1 MARIPQQFIDELLAR
16 ADIVEII
23 NTRLPLKRAG
33 HEFKA
38 CCPFHDEKTPS
49 FYVSPQKQ
57 FYHCFGCGAHGTAL
71 GFLIEH
77 DRLDFI
83 EAVESLASQLGM
95 EVPRESGS
103 STSSEQRSQQD
114 GLYRCLQD
122 AAHWYQQ
129 QLRHYPNAIE
139 YLKNRGLDGK
149 IAAHF
154 GLGYAPAAWD
164 KLLKSLKPQHGLQS
178 LVNSDLV
185 VTRGNRHYDRF
196 RERIMFPI
204 RDGRGRITGFGGRV
218 IGDAV
223 PKYLNSSETSVF
235 HKGQALY
242 GLYEARQ
249 SGNSLEEILIVE
261 GYMDVIGLAQH
272 GIPNAVATLGT
283 ATTREHIQ
291 RLYRTAKRL
300 VFCFDGDQAGRSA
313 AWRAL
318 ELTLSVME
326 DGREANFLFLPEGQD
341 PDSYVRLHGPDSFLK
356 LAGQSISLSRLLL
369 QELRR
374 RYSRKDMEA
383 RAGLA
388 SEGMALLRNLR
399 AGILRSQIVASLAR
413 ETGLDP
419 SQLENN
425 GQGNQQQT
433 IPKPPHLPKRAKQQ
447 QSRRMRW
454 SPLRTVIAL
463 LVEHPALAKLA
474 PDPASLGDHNN
485 PGISLYAEI
494 LETLRSNPNITTA
507 GILERWQDR
516 EEEIHLLRLIASR
529 DVYLD
534 FPAAQREFQDAITR
548 LLYQRN
554 EARFEM
560 LRLKAQTDGLSS
572 QEKAEFSQLALRDKR
587 NS

>member
-1 MARIPQQFIDELLAR
+1 MARIPQQFIDELLAH

-23 NTRLPLKRAG
+23 NARLSLKRAG

-83 EAVESLASQLGM
+83 EAVESLASMLGM
-95 EVPRESGS
+95 EVPKEIGS
-103 STSSEQRSQQD
+103 SASSEQRGQKEV
-114 GLYRCLQD
+114 LYRCLQD
-122 AAHWYQQ
+122 AAHWYHQ
-129 QLRHYPNAIE
+129 QLRQHPNAIE

-164 KLLKSLKPQHGLQS
+164 KLLKTLQPRHGLQS

-185 VTRGNRHYDRF
+185 VARDHRYYDRF
-196 RERIMFPI
+196 RERIIFPI
-204 RDGRGRITGFGGRV
+204 RDGRGRVTGFGGRV
-218 IGDAV
+218 IGNAV
-223 PKYLNSSETSVF
+223 PKYLNSSETPVF

-249 SGNSLEEILIVE
+249 SDNSLDEILIVE

-318 ELTLSVME
+318 ELTLPVME

-341 PDSYVRLHGPDSFLK
+341 PDSYVRSHGPGSFLK
-356 LAGQSISLSRLLL
+356 LAKHSTSLSRLLL

-374 RYSRKDMEA
+374 RYPRKDMEA

-388 SEGMALLRNLR
+388 NEGMSLLRNLR

-419 SQLENN
+419 ALLENN
-425 GQGNQQQT
+425 THNS
-433 IPKPPHLPKRAKQQ
+433 HQ
-447 QSRRMRW
+447 QSILKPHHLRKGNNKKQSHSMRW

-463 LVEHPALAKLA
+463 LVEYPALAKLA
-474 PDPASLGDHNN
+474 PDAQSLGDQSK

-507 GILERWQDR
+507 GILERWQGR
-516 EEEIHLLRLIASR
+516 QEEIHLLRLIASR

-534 FPAAQREFQDAITR
+534 PSAAQHEFQDAIAR
-548 LLYQRN
+548 LLAQRN

-560 LRLKAQTDGLSS
+560 LRLKAQTEGLDS
-572 QEKAEFSQLALRDKR
+572 QEKTEFSQLALHDKR
-587 NS
+587 NT